1 MSFSLSFLFVFTEI
15 SRFNHSCSSNAN
27 VTWNEDEKSKVVQS
41 VSDIKIGDEI
51 TVNYDWQETSMKK
64 LETRQD
70 YLSKNWGF
78 KCCCDLCQVLIIR
91 LFVYYSNYFLKN
103 PNYYY
108 LSFTFV
114 ERRT

>member
-1 MSFSLSFLFVFTEI
+1 MRIYSDYYFTFFNLTEI

-27 VTWNEDEKSKVVQS
+27 VTWNEDEKAKVVQS

-78 KCCCDLCQVLIIR
+78 KCWCDLCQVLIIQ
-91 LFVYYSNYFLKN
+91 LFVYYSNYF
-103 PNYYY
+103 Y
-108 LSFTFV
+108 
-114 ERRT
+114 